1 MKRNNSALSLKNLA
15 MSIKQSI
22 CLEAQR
28 TAKREVTL
36 LRETRSS
43 TSLKLKNESV
53 LNKMNEIKMNKQQ
66 K

>member
-28 TAKREVTL
+28 TAKREFTL

-43 TSLKLKNESV
+43 ASLKLKNESV
-53 LNKMNEIKMNKQQ
+53 TNKMKEIKINKEH